1 MPRPSWWQW
10 LVPAVIAGLGA
21 WLRVVGAPW
30 AVVVMICGLLF
41 VPWAYVNIK
50 RTLDARARRAGQR
63 DSMFENW
70 TLLAV
75 SLLFCVGAAV
85 MIPGSPHMGVVILLF
100 FGGCTA
106 MAGWTVR
113 NKLRERGF
121 RGRSVSVEPGRK
133 ITMNTPF
140 LMALAAGLLVIGGG
154 TASVAPPLVAALGV
168 FMALV
173 GLVMLGL
180 WAGGFFRRWIRF
192 DPDGLVFG
200 EPRLEFEIPWDSLV
214 RIQEVIIADSPL
226 VLLYVDSLGSIKVRP
241 AGASAKL
248 HRRIRRTG
256 LAISPSNYGLDV
268 MPLLLALERYAR
280 NPEARKELVP
290 ALPAPALPGRA

>member
-1 MPRPSWWQW
+1 MPRLSWWQW
-10 LVPAVIAGLGA
+10 LVPVAIAGLGA
-21 WLRVVGAPW
+21 WLRSVGAPL

-41 VPWAYVNIK
+41 VPWAYVHLK
-50 RTLDARARRAGQR
+50 RTLDARAQRAGQR
-63 DSMFENW
+63 NSMFENW

-75 SLLFCVGAAV
+75 CIVFCLGALV
-85 MIPGSPHMGVVILLF
+85 VIPKHPHLGIVILLF
-100 FGGCTA
+100 FAGCA
-106 MAGWTVR
+106 AIASWTIR
-113 NKLRERGF
+113 NKLREFGF

-140 LMALAAGLLVIGGG
+140 LMALAGGCLVIGGG
-154 TASVAPPLVAALGV
+154 MASVAPPLVAALGG

-192 DPDGLVFG
+192 DPEGLVFG

-214 RIQEVIIADSPL
+214 RIREMIIADSPL
-226 VLLYVDSLGSIKVRP
+226 VLLYIDSLGSIKVRP
-241 AGASAKL
+241 ASATAKL

-268 MPLLLALERYAR
+268 MPLLFALERYAR

-290 ALPAPALPGRA
+290 ALPAPALPDGA

>member
-1 MPRPSWWQW
+1 MPRRSWWQW
-10 LVPAVIAGLGA
+10 LIPAAISGLGA
-21 WLRVVGAPW
+21 WLRLVG
-30 AVVVMICGLLF
+30 
-41 VPWAYVNIK
+41 
-50 RTLDARARRAGQR
+50 RR

-75 SLLFCVGAAV
+75 CLLFCLGALIA
-85 MIPGSPHMGVVILLF
+85 IPGNPHLGVVVLLF
-100 FGGCTA
+100 FGGGA
-106 MAGWTVR
+106 AIAAWTIR
-113 NKLRERGF
+113 NKLREFGF

-133 ITMNTPF
+133 IPMNTPF
-140 LMALAAGLLVIGGG
+140 LMTLAAGLLIVGGA
-154 TASVAPPLVAALGV
+154 TASVAPPLVMALGV
-168 FMALV
+168 FIALV

-214 RIQEVIIADSPL
+214 RIQEVIIADAPL

-241 AGASAKL
+241 DGAAAKL
-248 HRRIRRTG
+248 RRRIQRTG
-256 LAISPSNYGLDV
+256 LAISPPNYGLDV

-280 NPEARKELVP
+280 NPEARRELIP